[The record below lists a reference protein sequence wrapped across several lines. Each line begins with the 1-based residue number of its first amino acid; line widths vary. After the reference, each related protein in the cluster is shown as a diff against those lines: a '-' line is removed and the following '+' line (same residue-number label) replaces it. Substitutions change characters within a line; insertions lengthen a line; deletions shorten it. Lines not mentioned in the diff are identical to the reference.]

1 MQGKRGGKDDPITD
15 RPRQRGNQ
23 RKGKG
28 TMANDR
34 PPIVGT
40 VGRKSSQIRLKV
52 SDNTQQATIQLQVEA
67 TTLPTTTVYTDES
80 DAYNRIPASHASFHL
95 FTLMSEK

>member
-1 MQGKRGGKDDPITD
+1 MSKDGRDVSECRGKGCKKASITAI
-15 RPRQRGNQ
+15 PRQQRGNQ

-40 VGRKSSQIRLKV
+40 VGRSSGQIRLKV
-52 SDNTQQATIQLQVEA
+52 CDNTQQITIQPQVES
-67 TTLPTTTVYTDES
+67 T
-80 DAYNRIPASHASFHL
+80 IKIHAG
-95 FTLMSEK
+95 